1 MNKNETE
8 ALDIYQEIMAK
19 KHLGKNIKKLNSS
32 LTIDT

>member
-19 KHLGKNIKKLNSS
+19 KHLGKNIKKLKMK
-32 LTIDT
+32 

>member
-19 KHLGKNIKKLNSS
+19 KHLGKKIL
-32 LTIDT
+32 LLFML